1 MSAPLPRVDPREV
14 GLSPERLRRLDDHF
28 RRYVDDG
35 RLAGWLVAVARHGR
49 VAHMSS
55 YGSADAAR
63 TRDFTEDTVVRL
75 YSMTKPLTSVAAMML
90 VERGQLALKDP
101 VANFLPEFGESQVFT
116 GGSAESPVL
125 VPQERPMLIWHLLT
139 HTAGLTYGFQQQ
151 DPVDEMYRA
160 AGFEWGYPDGFDLDD
175 CCRVWASLPL
185 LFQPGT
191 EWNYS
196 VATDVLGRVVEV
208 VSGRSL
214 DRFFEDEILGPL
226 GMHETSFSVPDER
239 RERLADLF
247 IPDGSTGRAVQ
258 APAVLD
264 RRNPPRVLSGGG
276 GLYGTIDDYLR
287 FCQMMLN
294 GGELDGAR
302 LLGRHTVSYMAR
314 NHLPGD
320 VDLEA
325 YGRPLF
331 SETTYDG
338 IGFGLGFSVVIDAAA
353 NKVPCSEGEL
363 AWGGAASTAFW
374 IDPAESLS
382 VVFLTQLLPSSTHP
396 IRPELKQLVYQSLIN

>member
-1 MSAPLPRVDPREV
+1 MSSPLPRATPAEV
-14 GLSPERLRRLDDHF
+14 GLDADRLRRLETHF

-35 RLAGWLVAVARHGR
+35 RLVGWQMAIARHGR
-49 VAHMSS
+49 VAHTAT
-55 YGSADAAR
+55 YGHADAAR
-63 TRDFTEDTVVRL
+63 SKPFSDDTIVRL

-90 VERGQLALKDP
+90 VERGLLALKDP
-101 VANFLPEFGESQVFT
+101 VSRYIPAFADSEVFV
-116 GGSAESPVL
+116 GGTADAPRL
-125 VPQERPMLIWHLLT
+125 VPQDRPMLVWHLLT

-151 DPVDEMYRA
+151 DEVDALYRR
-160 AGFEWGYPDGFDLDD
+160 AGFEWGYPEGMDLEQ
-175 CCRVWASLPL
+175 CCEAWAAFPL

-208 VSGRSL
+208 VSGRTL
-214 DRFFEDEILGPL
+214 QQLFHEEILGPL
-226 GMHETSFSVPDER
+226 DMVDTFFTLPDDR

-247 IPDGSTGRAVQ
+247 IPDPSTGNAVL
-258 APAVLD
+258 APAMLAKSD
-264 RRNPPRVLSGGG
+264 NPKVFSGGG
-276 GLYGTIDDYLR
+276 GLFGTAEDYLR
-287 FCQMMLN
+287 FCQMVLN

-302 LLGRHTVSYMAR
+302 ILGRHTVGYMAR

-320 VDLEA
+320 VDLEV

-338 IGFGLGFSVVIDAAA
+338 VGFGLGFSVVIDAAA
-353 NKVPCSEGEL
+353 NKVPCSEGEI

-396 IRPELKQLVYQSLIN
+396 IRPQLKQLVYQAIVA

>member
-1 MSAPLPRVDPREV
+1 VSGPLPRATPAEV
-14 GLSPERLRRLDDHF
+14 GLDPSRLARIDAHF
-28 RRYVDDG
+28 QRYVDDG
-35 RLAGWLVAVARHGR
+35 RLNGWQLAIARHGR
-49 VAHMSS
+49 VAHTAT
-55 YGSADAAR
+55 YGHADAAR
-63 TRDFTEDTVVRL
+63 SKPFADDTIVRL

-90 VERGQLALKDP
+90 VERGLLALKDP
-101 VANFLPEFGESQVFT
+101 VARYIPAFGDSQVFT
-116 GGSAESPVL
+116 GGSADAPQL
-125 VPQERPMLIWHLLT
+125 VPQDRPMLVWHLLT

-151 DPVDEMYRA
+151 DEVDAMYRR
-160 AGFEWGYPDGFDLDD
+160 AGFEWGYPEGMDLEQ
-175 CCRVWASLPL
+175 CCEAWASLPL
-185 LFQPGT
+185 LFQPGA

-208 VSGRSL
+208 VSGRTL
-214 DRFFEDEILGPL
+214 EEFFTEEILGPL
-226 GMHETSFSVPDER
+226 AMEDTFFTLPDDR

-247 IPDGSTGRAVQ
+247 IPDPSTGGAVL
-258 APAVLD
+258 APAMLAKSD
-264 RRNPPRVLSGGG
+264 RPRVFSGGG
-276 GLYGTIDDYLR
+276 GLFGTAEDYLR
-287 FCQMMLN
+287 FCQMVLN

-302 LLGRHTVSYMAR
+302 LLGRHTVGYMAR

-320 VDLEA
+320 VDLEV

-338 IGFGLGFSVVIDAAA
+338 VGFGLGFSVVIDAAA
-353 NKVPCSEGEL
+353 NKVPCSEGEI

-396 IRPELKQLVYQSLIN
+396 IRPELKQLVYQSIVA

>member
-1 MSAPLPRVDPREV
+1 MSSPFPRATPAEV
-14 GLSPERLRRLDDHF
+14 GLDADRLRRLETHF

-35 RLAGWLVAVARHGR
+35 RLVGWQMAIARHGR
-49 VAHMSS
+49 VAHTAT
-55 YGSADAAR
+55 YGHADAAR
-63 TRDFTEDTVVRL
+63 SKPFSDDTIVRL

-90 VERGQLALKDP
+90 VERGLLALKDP
-101 VANFLPEFGESQVFT
+101 VSRYIPAFADSEVFV
-116 GGSAESPVL
+116 GGTADAPRL
-125 VPQERPMLIWHLLT
+125 VPQDRPMLVWHLLT

-151 DPVDEMYRA
+151 DEVDALYRR
-160 AGFEWGYPDGFDLDD
+160 AGFEWGYPEGMDLEQ
-175 CCRVWASLPL
+175 CCEAWAAFPL

-208 VSGRSL
+208 VSGRTL
-214 DRFFEDEILGPL
+214 QEFFHEEILGPL
-226 GMHETSFSVPDER
+226 DMVDTCFTLTDDR
-239 RERLADLF
+239 RARLAELF
-247 IPDGSTGRAVQ
+247 TPDVSTGAAVP
-258 APAVLD
+258 APASLARPEQPV
-264 RRNPPRVLSGGG
+264 VFSGGG
-276 GLYGTIDDYLR
+276 GLYGTAEDYLR
-287 FCQMMLN
+287 FCQMVLN

-302 LLGRHTVSYMAR
+302 ILGRHTVGYMAR

-320 VDLEA
+320 VDLEV

-338 IGFGLGFSVVIDAAA
+338 VGFGLGFSVVIDAAA
-353 NKVPCSEGEL
+353 NKVPCSEGEI

-396 IRPELKQLVYQSLIN
+396 IRPQLKQLVYQAIVA